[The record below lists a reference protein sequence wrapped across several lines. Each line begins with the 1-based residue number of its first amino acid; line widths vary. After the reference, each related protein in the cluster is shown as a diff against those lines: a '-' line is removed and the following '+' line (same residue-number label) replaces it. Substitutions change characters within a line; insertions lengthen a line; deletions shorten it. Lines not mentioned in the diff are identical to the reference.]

1 MKDGGFFLSFD
12 DVDLYYMGLA
22 LKEAKKAYEED
33 EVPIGAVI
41 VGDKGIIG
49 KARNRVEATKDPTAH
64 AEILAIREAALKLGN
79 WRLTDSTLYVTVE
92 PCIMCAGAI
101 VLSRIS
107 RLVFGVRESK
117 FGAAGSL
124 YSIPTD
130 KRLNHTVLITEG
142 ILEKEA
148 KKLLSS
154 FFSQKRDKK

>member
-1 MKDGGFFLSFD
+1 MNSCSND
-12 DVDLYYMGLA
+12 YYMELA
-22 LKEAKKAYEED
+22 ILEAEKALQEE
-33 EVPIGAVI
+33 EVPIGAVLVKDLSVI
-41 VGDKGIIG
+41 
-49 KARNRVEATKDPTAH
+49 ARGHNRCIKKCDPTAH
-64 AEILAIREAALKLGN
+64 AEINTLRLAGRKTGN
-79 WRLTDSTLYVTVE
+79 YRLPGTILYVTVE